1 MLNANK
7 AIACLAALIGSASAA
22 SATAS
27 WEFVREFCNQGRTAC
42 LVDTV
47 APRPLWGELGITV
60 WAMVDGKTKAPR
72 YRMSGDFGH
81 SNIYISADGE
91 DVLQIKA
98 FVWSFVDVNEPVIR
112 AYHHGALVRAHSLA
126 ELTPGFLALT
136 AVGDAAYWVES
147 ATDLPSR
154 GLVIVVTLAGERFA
168 VDRKTGDLTAE
179 GRAEWSE
186 AGMVLACGKLV
197 PDGADA
203 AQLRVSC
210 TSHGEARPGDT
221 MRLVYLPFR
230 EDDFCAGEA
239 ADQVV
244 LYMRGH
250 AIKRPTPLVR
260 CWCVQQS
267 LGSR

>member
-1 MLNANK
+1 
-7 AIACLAALIGSASAA
+7 
-22 SATAS
+22 
-27 WEFVREFCNQGRTAC
+27 
-42 LVDTV
+42 
-47 APRPLWGELGITV
+47 
-60 WAMVDGKTKAPR
+60 MVDGKTKAPR
-72 YRMSGDFGH
+72 YRMSGDFGSSH
-81 SNIYISADGE
+81 IYISADGE
-91 DVLQIKA
+91 DVLQIKP
-98 FVWSFVDVNEPVIR
+98 FVRSFVDLNEPVIR

-136 AVGDAAYWVES
+136 AVRDVAEWLES

-186 AGMVLACGKLV
+186 EGKVLACGKLV

-210 TSHGEARPGDT
+210 TSHGEARPGDVL
-221 MRLVYLPFR
+221 RLVYFPAR
-230 EDDFCAGEA
+230 EDDFYVGEA
-239 ADQVV
+239 AEQAV
-244 LYMRGH
+244 LYMSGH
-250 AIKRPTPLVR
+250 ALERQPPLVR